1 MSIGAVSSSAAS
13 VAFSL
18 TQIQTAADFAALA
31 VSQDTAVA
39 TQGVLAASGTIAS
52 SPDVQSYSASGTTL
66 AVAGAAV
73 SLGNALNIAI

>member
-1 MSIGAVSSSAAS
+1 MSVGAVSSSAAS

-39 TQGVLAASGTIAS
+39 TQGVLAASGALAS
-52 SPDVQSYSASGTTL
+52 SPDLQSYTASGSSAT
-66 AVAGAAV
+66 VAGALASV
-73 SLGNALNIAI
+73 GNALNIAI